1 LYSKDNKLLIHEFKQ
16 LHILRYLKAGA
27 KNYEGEETETRIY
40 FDEETKNVIF
50 YQYKYKGDKV
60 IDTNCVEIP
69 IRQFAITTKEVLKPY
84 LSSFGQ

>member
-1 LYSKDNKLLIHEFKQ
+1 MLIHEFKQ
-16 LHILRYLKAGA
+16 LHILRYLEVGA
-27 KNYEGEETETRIY
+27 KDYEGEETETRIY
-40 FDEETKNVIF
+40 FDEETRNIIF

-69 IRQFAITTKEVLKPY
+69 IRQFAVVTKEVLKTY

>member
-1 LYSKDNKLLIHEFKQ
+1 LLIHEFKQ
-16 LHILRYLKAGA
+16 LHILRYLEVGA
-27 KNYEGEETETRIY
+27 KKYEGEETETRIY
-40 FDEETKNVIF
+40 FDEETRNVIF

-60 IDTNCVEIP
+60 IDTNCVEMS